1 MTATIPDTIAE
12 LLPAGITAEQYGYLV
27 LGINPDRVRKLDN
40 QSHVEAW
47 DIRRTLIRVFG
58 FGGYNVETLSLD
70 LVREIEHEPGS
81 VMQTK
86 WVNKQKTTVS
96 NERTLW
102 TVVYRAQVRLIV
114 KDAQGREIAH
124 FDDGATGGSVNQPSL
139 GDAHDMATK
148 TSLSQALKRCAVNLG
163 DQFGLSLYN
172 KGGSD
177 AVVVRSLVSPVANQ
191 PAVTPHDAP
200 PVLGGEMDEQPQEQP
215 EAAPQHAAAPPA
227 QRAQAKTP
235 DAPPD
240 VVAAAVAKAATVSRD
255 AENIRGTWHEAQA
268 RNLHGADVS
277 AAVTVDQAGV
287 VGIPH
292 TSPLTLKAW
301 LEAVG
306 TWVAANGGLSV
317 ADQLAAIDTP
327 DTKADPEKVA

>member
-86 WVNKQKTTVS
+86 WVNKQKTTVP

-200 PVLGGEMDEQPQEQP
+200 PVLGGEMDDEPHREEP
-215 EAAPQHAAAPPA
+215 PAHPA
-227 QRAQAKTP
+227 QRAPEPAAE
-235 DAPPD
+235 APLD
-240 VVAAAVAKAATVSRD
+240 VVAAEVAKLAALCRD
-255 AENIRGTWHEAQA
+255 ADKIRGTWKEANTKGLLA
-268 RNLHGADVS
+268 CNVAG
-277 AAVTVDQAGV
+277 AVTQDQAEI
-287 VGIPH
+287 VGRH
-292 TSPLTLKAW
+292 VAGPLTLGDW
-301 LEAVG
+301 LQAVG
-306 TWVAANGGLSV
+306 VWVAANGGLSV
-317 ADQLAAIDTP
+317 VDQLAAVDTP